1 MPNHIDEQIVI
12 DSILPQK
19 DADGLGTV
27 NLGNLL
33 IGQERVLPCTP
44 GGILRL
50 IEETKI
56 ELAGKR
62 VVCVGRSRLVGKP
75 IGLLMLNRHATVTF
89 CHSRTMDLG
98 LETKEADILVVAIG
112 KPKFITPKMVKS
124 GAIVIDVGIN
134 RIGNSLIGDIDFK
147 TVSKVAGF
155 ITPVPGGV
163 GPMTRAI
170 LLENTLKLATTQ
182 FETL

>member
-1 MPNHIDEQIVI
+1 
-12 DSILPQK
+12 
-19 DADGLGTV
+19 
-27 NLGNLL
+27 
-33 IGQERVLPCTP
+33 
-44 GGILRL
+44 
-50 IEETKI
+50 
-56 ELAGKR
+56 
-62 VVCVGRSRLVGKP
+62 
-75 IGLLMLNRHATVTF
+75 
-89 CHSRTMDLG
+89 MDLG

-182 FETL
+182 FEAL

>member
-1 MPNHIDEQIVI
+1 MPSHVNEQMVI

-33 IGQERVLPCTP
+33 IGREHILPCTP

-50 IEETKI
+50 IEKTKVK
-56 ELAGKR
+56 LVGKR

-75 IGLLMLNRHATVTF
+75 IGLLLLNRHATVTF
-89 CHSRTMDLG
+89 CHSRTTNLG
-98 LETKEADILVVAIG
+98 LETKEADILVVAVG
-112 KPKFITPKMVKS
+112 KPKFITEEMVKPE
-124 GAIVIDVGIN
+124 AIVIDVGIN
-134 RIGNSLIGDIDFK
+134 RAGDSLIGDIDFK
-147 TVSKVAGF
+147 AVSKVASF

-182 FETL
+182 S